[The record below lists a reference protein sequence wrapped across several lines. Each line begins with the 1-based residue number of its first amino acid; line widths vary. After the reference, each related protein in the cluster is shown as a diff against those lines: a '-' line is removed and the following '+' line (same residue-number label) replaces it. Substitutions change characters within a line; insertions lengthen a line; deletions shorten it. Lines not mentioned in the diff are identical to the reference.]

1 MTQFRILQR
10 QEFQE
15 PYLAGQVVFHKGDPG
30 DKMYVVVEGE
40 VDIVSDDKV
49 IATLGSGEVFG
60 EMALIDGNP
69 RSASAVAR
77 TDCQIV
83 PVDEDRFLFLVQ
95 NTPYFALE
103 LMRVLVE
110 RIRSGMT

>member
-1 MTQFRILQR
+1 MTRFRILQR
-10 QEFQE
+10 QEYQE
-15 PYLAGQVVFHKGDPG
+15 PYTAGQVVFYKGDPG

-49 IATLGSGEVFG
+49 IATLGEGEVFG
-60 EMALIDGNP
+60 EMALIDGKP
-69 RSASAVAR
+69 RSASVVAR
-77 TDCQIV
+77 TDCLVV

-95 NTPYFALE
+95 HTPYFALE

-110 RIRSGMT
+110 RMRARMI